1 MRALPCR
8 PATERVLTADFLGTT
23 ECVLLISSTE
33 KQQLYTVTVSEY
45 KRVFPVLPRGH

>member
-1 MRALPCR
+1 MRALPCQ

-23 ECVLLISSTE
+23 ERVLLISSME
-33 KQQLYTVTVSEY
+33 NKLYTVTVSEY